1 MQQFINI
8 PTELRN
14 LNRWVCWTM
23 EDRKGKPTKV
33 PKNPKT
39 GGNAMS
45 DNPDTWG
52 SFKQAV
58 NMAKKSNLPGI
69 GFMFNGDGITGIDI
83 DSCRDKETGELTEQA
98 SDIISTLDSY
108 TEVSASGKGIHII
121 CKGKLP
127 EGKRRHK
134 NVEMYDVGRYFI
146 MTGDVIDGRDTIQDR
161 AEEVAAVHEKYVNIS
176 KNAPKDIKN
185 SKKTSNNSQNVHE
198 FVNDDDIIEKAIS
211 AKNGNLFAK
220 LMDGSWTGLYT
231 SQSEADI
238 ALCNMLA
245 FWTGRDADAI
255 DRIFRRSGLYRDKW
269 DESRPG
275 GSYGSIT
282 IADAIEHCEEVYTPK
297 RNADK
302 QHKKDSSEINPEDI
316 PDYDDGFEQLV
327 QEQEA
332 TNKKKSF
339 SLDDIGN
346 AERLN
351 AKFGED
357 IRYCFPYKGWLIWD
371 EICWKHDAKGRI
383 FEMARQTA
391 RSIIDEAWA
400 AEDSKRNDILKHVK
414 KSCQSYALKAMIEQA
429 RSLPKIPVVP
439 AEFDRNNW
447 ILAAHNGTI
456 DLRTG
461 QMRPHDRNDLITK
474 ITPIVYDPKGKAPI
488 WEAFLDKI
496 FDGNQELINF
506 IQRAVGYSLTGDT
519 SEQCFFMCRGTGSNG
534 KSTLFNVL
542 ADILGD
548 YSRTANMELFSES
561 RNNQNSANEVA
572 VLQGSRLV
580 TTVETN
586 DGIRLNEAMVKK
598 LTGSDIITAKK
609 LYADTFEYKPV
620 FKIWIAVNHLPII
633 KGTDIGIWRRIRIIP
648 FNVHISDTEKD
659 TKLPEK
665 LRNEYPGILRW
676 AIEGCLQWQK
686 QGLNPPDIVLAA
698 TQEYQED
705 QDLFADF
712 INTCCVTGPGIKTRG
727 EQLYNEYKKYCDES
741 GYKALTIKRFIR
753 AMRDRGY
760 EQEADRSRRYYW
772 LGIGV
777 TAPEDMK
784 DLFTEKYWEK

>member
-1 MQQFINI
+1 MQHFINI
-8 PTELRN
+8 PTELRR

-23 EDRKGKPTKV
+23 EERKGKPTKV

-39 GGNAMS
+39 GGNAMPN
-45 DNPDTWG
+45 NPDTWG
-52 SFKQAV
+52 SFKQSV
-58 NMAKKSNLPGI
+58 DMAKKSNFPGI
-69 GFMFNGDGITGIDI
+69 GFMFNGDGIIGVDI
-83 DSCRDKETGELTEQA
+83 DGCRDKETGELTEEA
-98 SDIISTLDSY
+98 IDIINTLDSY

-121 CKGKLP
+121 CKGQLP

-134 NVEMYDVGRYFI
+134 SVEMYETLRYFI
-146 MTGDVIDGRDTIQDR
+146 MTGDIVDDHDSIQER
-161 AEEVAAVHEKYVNIS
+161 TEQLAVVHEKYLNVS
-176 KNAPKDIKN
+176 KKASSDTKN
-185 SKKTSNNSQNVHE
+185 SKTVHEYVNNVHE
-198 FVNDDDIIEKAIS
+198 FVTDDDIIEKAIS
-211 AKNGNLFAK
+211 AKNGNLFAT
-220 LMDGSWTGLYT
+220 LMDGSWAGSYN

-245 FWTGRDADAI
+245 FWTGRDAEKMDH
-255 DRIFRRSGLYRDKW
+255 IFRRSGLFRDKW
-269 DESRPG
+269 DERRPG
-275 GSYGSIT
+275 GTYGSIT
-282 IADAIEHCEEVYTPK
+282 IADAIDKCEEVYSPK
-297 RNADK
+297 KSKR
-302 QHKKDSSEINPEDI
+302 KKKNDDAPQEEP
-316 PDYDDGFEQLV
+316 PDYDDGFDQLV
-327 QEQEA
+327 KDQEEA
-332 TNKKKSF
+332 NKKKTF

-346 AERLN
+346 AERLV
-351 AKFGED
+351 AKFGENL
-357 IRYCFPYKGWLIWD
+357 RYCFPYKEWLIWEECRWRAD
-371 EICWKHDAKGRI
+371 SKGQI

-391 RSIIDEAWA
+391 RGIIQEAFSASDE
-400 AEDSKRNDILKHVK
+400 KRDALLKHAR
-414 KSCQSYALKAMIEQA
+414 KSCEAKSLKAMIDQA
-429 RSLPKIPVVP
+429 RSLPGTPVVP
-439 AEFDRNNW
+439 AEFDRDNW
-447 ILAAHNGTI
+447 ILATHNGTI

-461 QMRPHDRNDLITK
+461 AMRQNDRNDLITK
-474 ITPIVYDPKGKAPI
+474 ITPIEYDPNARAPI

-496 FDGNQELINF
+496 FEGDKDLIDF
-506 IQRAVGYSLTGDT
+506 IRRAVGYSLTGET
-519 SEQCFFMCRGTGSNG
+519 SEQCFFMCHGTGSNG

-542 ADILGD
+542 SDIMGD
-548 YSRTANMELFSES
+548 YSRTANMELFSEG
-561 RNNQNSANEVA
+561 RNNQNSANEIA
-572 VLQGSRLV
+572 MLQGSRLV

-633 KGTDIGIWRRIRIIP
+633 KGTDIGIWRRVRIIP
-648 FNVHISDTEKD
+648 FNVHISDAEKD

-665 LRNEYPGILRW
+665 LRAEYPGILRW

-705 QDLFADF
+705 QDIFADF

-727 EQLYNEYKKYCDES
+727 EQLYNEYKKYCDEC

-753 AMRDRGY
+753 SMKDRGY

-777 TAPEDMK
+777 AAPEEMK
-784 DLFTEKYWEK
+784 DLFSETYWNK